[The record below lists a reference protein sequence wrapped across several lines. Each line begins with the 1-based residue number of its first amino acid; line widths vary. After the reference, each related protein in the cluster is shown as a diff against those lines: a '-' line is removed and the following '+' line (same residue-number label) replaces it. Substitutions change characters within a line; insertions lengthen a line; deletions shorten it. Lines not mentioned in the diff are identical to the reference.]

1 MMLTWLWLS
10 TLLALSKTADP
21 NSALLLDDNT
31 NKRYAI
37 LFVVR
42 DDYEDKGD
50 KLKKFVEI
58 YQNSP
63 KVKAVLDA
71 EIGPKLWFPGWK

>member
-1 MMLTWLWLS
+1 
-10 TLLALSKTADP
+10 P

>member
-1 MMLTWLWLS
+1 
-10 TLLALSKTADP
+10 
-21 NSALLLDDNT
+21 
-31 NKRYAI
+31 
-37 LFVVR
+37 
-42 DDYEDKGD
+42 
-50 KLKKFVEI
+50 EI

>member
-1 MMLTWLWLS
+1 
-10 TLLALSKTADP
+10 TADP